1 MKKKLKYLILTAS
14 LMSLGLSNCIAQDI
28 KRDSLVAREKLQT
41 DSMLYWRGER
51 IYRDS
56 LVYAQWAPDSL
67 RLKRVTGDSWSQW
80 ISLAGIRDTLLNI
93 GDSETVLHWSDT
105 LDQIVTAYWLQSV
118 VEIIQV
124 TTDGMMI
131 DIALNRDSIDYLQ
144 DSIDVHRLE
153 IESLRDSV
161 IVNIDSI
168 WNHDNRLDAL
178 EDYDF
183 TDLTDPMFFKD
194 EGDWINPYFPL
205 GISSLIFP
213 PDGFYTPMNVDVTYR
228 SAYGN
233 TVGYQFSI
241 DGDPMI
247 RIYKVADGA
256 GGTITKRVEIDS
268 LYVDGDKI
276 ATKADQKYFKKE
288 ITSNGE
294 NNITV
299 DFTLLST
306 AKVFYNGNRIPAFRW
321 TGIETTTIT
330 LLFDTRIYDLLII
343 DN

>member
-1 MKKKLKYLILTAS
+1 MKKNLKYLILTAIS
-14 LMSLGLSNCIAQDI
+14 TLFLVNSLGQDI
-28 KRDSLVAREKLQT
+28 KRDSIVAREKLQA
-41 DSMLYWRGER
+41 DNMLYWKGVR

-56 LVYAQWAPDSL
+56 IAYADWAGDSL
-67 RLKRVTGDSWSQW
+67 RLKRVEGEWSQW

-168 WNHDNRLDAL
+168 WNHDNRLDVL
-178 EDYDF
+178 EDYDY
-183 TDLTDPMFFKD
+183 TGLTDPLFFKD

-205 GISSLIFP
+205 GISALIFP
-213 PDGFYTPMNVDVTYR
+213 PDGYYTPMNVDITYR
-228 SAYGN
+228 SNYAD